1 MLRLVLSLI
10 SSMQVGARIKETVR
24 QSVRRTVLAAIAIV
38 VLLFAIGFGLAAGYH
53 ALIGQGLEPLAA
65 AGIVAGTLALLGIVL
80 LTLALRKPR
89 PKQPDFVNEPA
100 ESIAMIDQSVG
111 KAMQQA
117 GPLTLLV
124 AAFAAGLLMSRR
136 R

>member
-1 MLRLVLSLI
+1 MFRLLLSLI
-10 SSMQVGARIKETVR
+10 SSMQVGARIKDTVE
-24 QSVRRTVLAAIAIV
+24 QSMRRAVVAVIGIV
-38 VLLFAIGFGLAAGYH
+38 ALLFAIGFGLAAGFH
-53 ALIGQGLEPLAA
+53 ALIGQGLTPLVAA
-65 AGIVAGTLALLGIVL
+65 SIVAGTLALLGVL
-80 LTLALRKPR
+80 LLALALKKPR

-111 KAMQQA
+111 KAMKQV
-117 GPLTLLV
+117 GPLTVLV

>member
-10 SSMQVGARIKETVR
+10 SSMQVGARIKETVQ
-24 QSVRRTVLAAIAIV
+24 QSVRRAVLAAIAGVI
-38 VLLFAIGFGLAAGYH
+38 LLFAIGFGLIAGYH
-53 ALIGQGLEPLAA
+53 ALIGQGLTPLVAA
-65 AGIVAGTLALLGIVL
+65 SIVAGTLALLGIVL
-80 LTLALRKPR
+80 LALALRKPR

-111 KAMQQA
+111 KAMKQV
-117 GPLTLLV
+117 GPLTLLI